1 MRMVMKLLLA
11 GLISAGCA
19 GTAGAAPATP
29 AASTPTKEQ
38 LQTAAFRFKVMYSA
52 MATDKVPAPLKEAL
66 FACVYGHPMAE
77 ISNKMDQVIAS
88 NPKAKFDA
96 SSPDQQLALMA
107 AVCGYKQP
115 QPATPAKK

>member
-1 MRMVMKLLLA
+1 MRKVKKLLLA
-11 GLISAGCA
+11 GLMSVSCA
-19 GTAGAAPATP
+19 GMASAAPS
-29 AASTPTKEQ
+29 ASAPTKEQ
-38 LQTAAFRFKVMYSA
+38 LQTAALRFKVMYSA

-66 FACVYGHPMAE
+66 FACVYSHSVAE

-115 QPATPAKK
+115 ESAAPAKK